1 MSQLEDI
8 RRYVGSV
15 REETED
21 IARRVWDYAELP
33 FEEYKSADLFKKA
46 LAEKGFEIEDG
57 LAGIP
62 TAFLAKCSVGSGK
75 PVFGLLA
82 EYDALDTLSQEAGLT
97 VRKPVKEGAPGHGC
111 GHNLLGAAC
120 YGTAVAVRD
129 YMRDK
134 GIDGTV
140 IFFGCPAEEG
150 AGSKQFIARAGYF
163 DDVDFCYTWH
173 PSNYNEVGNT
183 GSVAIMGANF
193 TFEGIASHAGGSPH
207 LGRSALDAAE
217 LMNIG
222 VQFLR
227 EHMIDQARVHYAFT
241 NAGGTAPNVVQDHA
255 ALKYEVRAPKVS
267 QMKELFDRVV
277 HIARG
282 AAEMTDTKMD
292 YEITMAFSDYIGSP
306 ALSEMMSACM
316 EECGAPV
323 WNEADYEMA
332 RNMLKSYNEATI
344 SNIRET
350 LAERFGADKVDEL
363 MEKPLHGGVIP
374 YERVKNPVYKSGSTD
389 VGHVAYASPT
399 VMLNTA
405 TSCLGNVGHTW
416 QNTSF
421 CGSQIGMKGMMKAC
435 EIMALACIRTAQDP
449 ALIEKARAELLAKN
463 GGHYTCPL
471 PDDVLPPVGK
481 Y

>member
-1 MSQLEDI
+1 MTQLEEI
-8 RRYVGSV
+8 RSYVEKY
-15 REETED
+15 REQTLD
-21 IARRVWDYAELP
+21 IAKKVWEYAELP
-33 FEEYKSADLFKKA
+33 FDEHKSAALFKEA
-46 LAEKGFEIEDG
+46 LTAEGFEITDG

-62 TAFLAKCSVGSGK
+62 TAFLAKYKVGSGK

-111 GHNLLGAAC
+111 GHNLLGAGC
-120 YGTAVAVRD
+120 YGAALAARD
-129 YMRDK
+129 YLIDH
-134 GIDGTV
+134 GLDGTV

-150 AGSKQFIARAGYF
+150 AGSKQFIAREGWF
-163 DDVDFCYTWH
+163 DNVDFCYTWH
-173 PSNYNEVGNT
+173 PSTHNEVGNT

-193 TFEGIASHAGGSPH
+193 SFEGIASHAGGSPH

-255 ALKYEVRAPKVS
+255 AMKYEVRAPHVN

-282 AAEMTDTKMD
+282 AAEMTETKMD
-292 YEITMAFSDYIGSP
+292 YEITMAFSDYIGNP
-306 ALSEMMSACM
+306 ALSEMLSSCM
-316 EECGAPV
+316 EEFGAPV
-323 WNEADYEMA
+323 WDEADYEMA
-332 RNMLKSYNEATI
+332 RNMLRSYNEATLK
-344 SNIRET
+344 SIRDSF
-350 LAERFGADKVDEL
+350 AEEFGADRVEEIL
-363 MEKPLHGGVIP
+363 QKPLHSELNT
-374 YERVKNPVYKSGSTD
+374 YERVKNPVYRSGSTD
-389 VGHVAYASPT
+389 VGDVAYATPT
-399 VMLNTA
+399 TTLNIA
-405 TSCLGNVGHTW
+405 TSCLGNVGHSW

-421 CGSQIGMKGMMKAC
+421 CGSQIGMKGMLRAA
-435 EIMALACIRTAQDP
+435 EIMALACVRTAVDP
-449 ALIEKARAELLAKN
+449 ALIEKAKKELYEKN
-463 GGHYTCPL
+463 GGRYTCPL
-471 PDDVLPPVGK
+471 PDSVLPPVGK